1 MSWTRSCCFLRCR
14 YRVVAGTSLEG
25 DRNSAEDA
33 REASVN
39 DDKAGS
45 KLRHVMLVADK
56 DRRAHIN
63 IFKRSYNFTSTIN

>member
-1 MSWTRSCCFLRCR
+1 MSWTRGCCFLRCR
-14 YRVVAGTSLEG
+14 YGVVAGTSLEG
-25 DRNSAEDA
+25 NRNSAEGA

-56 DRRAHIN
+56 DKRAYMN
-63 IFKRSYNFTSTIN
+63 ITK